1 MPELNN
7 ITDPATNSASLTSS
21 STPISEMQQPT
32 ASQEPPIT
40 IAPRPLRPESQTSI
54 SSSNLVSSRPASPSS
69 PHGSLSRPHPHIRRP
84 SSSTSSSSR
93 RPYLSPDP
101 SLPQRLPR
109 SAPADAAAF
118 AELHQELE
126 AEQEAQVNRL
136 LNMIR
141 IQSMQAGS
149 TDGDTHSNAATVDS
163 TSTRAG
169 RPRSPMSATISRRGS
184 NRLSRDGSY
193 YRPRSVSRAS
203 SPGLTAGGDSASESS
218 TWIGTRDPAF
228 YIAENQMVKREND
241 MLRRRIRELEKTVAE
256 LTKASTGGTTNDAT
270 PPAIP
275 VSEEPEVAGLTAA
288 A

>member
-1 MPELNN
+1 
-7 ITDPATNSASLTSS
+7 
-21 STPISEMQQPT
+21 MQQPT
-32 ASQEPPIT
+32 ASQEPPTT
-40 IAPRPLRPESQTSI
+40 IAPRPLRPPSQTSI
-54 SSSNLVSSRPASPSS
+54 SSPSFVSSRPASPSS

-149 TDGDTHSNAATVDS
+149 TDGDTYSNAATVDS
-163 TSTRAG
+163 SSTRAG
-169 RPRSPMSATISRRGS
+169 RPRSPMSATTLSRRGS

-203 SPGLTAGGDSASESS
+203 SPGLTAGGDSASENS

-241 MLRRRIRELEKTVAE
+241 MLRRRIRELEKAVAE
-256 LTKASTGGTTNDAT
+256 LTKASASGTANDVT
-270 PPAIP
+270 PPAVPI
-275 VSEEPEVAGLTAA
+275 SEESEITGLTAA